1 MKKIILNL
9 NNKEELEKF
18 VEKFVNEHDEL
29 FEALGS
35 EKKDD
40 LYKK

>member
-1 MKKIILNL
+1 MNLDNKKD
-9 NNKEELEKF
+9 LERF
-18 VEKFVNEHDEL
+18 IEKFVNEHDEL

-40 LYKK
+40 LYKH

>member
-1 MKKIILNL
+1 MNLDNKKD
-9 NNKEELEKF
+9 LETF

-40 LYKK
+40 FYKQ

>member
-1 MKKIILNL
+1 MNL
-9 NNKEELEKF
+9 NNDKELEKF
-18 VEKFVNEHDEL
+18 VEQFVKKYDEL

-40 LYKK
+40 LYKKQSTV

>member
-1 MKKIILNL
+1 MNLDNKKD
-9 NNKEELEKF
+9 LEKF
-18 VEKFVNEHDEL
+18 VEKFVDEHDKL

-40 LYKK
+40 LYKQ

>member
-1 MKKIILNL
+1 MNL
-9 NNKEELEKF
+9 DNKEELEEF
-18 VEKFVNEHDEL
+18 VEKFVAEHDKL

-40 LYKK
+40 LYQQ

>member
-1 MKKIILNL
+1 MNLDKK
-9 NNKEELEKF
+9 EDLEKF
-18 VEKFVNEHDEL
+18 VEDFVKEHDRL

-40 LYKK
+40 LYKQ

>member
-1 MKKIILNL
+1 MNLDNKKD
-9 NNKEELEKF
+9 LEKF
-18 VEKFVNEHDEL
+18 VEKFVNEYDKL

-40 LYKK
+40 LYKQ

>member
-1 MKKIILNL
+1 MNL
-9 NNKEELEKF
+9 DSKEELESF
-18 VEKFVNEHDEL
+18 VEKFVTEHDEL

-40 LYKK
+40 LFKQ

>member
-1 MKKIILNL
+1 MNL
-9 NNKEELEKF
+9 DNKEELEKF
-18 VEKFVNEHDEL
+18 VEKFVEEHNEL

-40 LYKK
+40 LYLQ

>member
-1 MKKIILNL
+1 MSLDK
-9 NNKEELEKF
+9 KEELEKF
-18 VEKFVNEHDEL
+18 VEKFVTEHDDL

-40 LYKK
+40 LYK

>member
-1 MKKIILNL
+1 MNL
-9 NNKEELEKF
+9 DRKEDLEKF
-18 VEKFVNEHDEL
+18 IEKFVNEHDEL

-40 LYKK
+40 LYKQ

>member
-1 MKKIILNL
+1 MNL
-9 NNKEELEKF
+9 NKKEDLEKF
-18 VEKFVNEHDEL
+18 VEKFVNDHDEL

-40 LYKK
+40 LYKQ